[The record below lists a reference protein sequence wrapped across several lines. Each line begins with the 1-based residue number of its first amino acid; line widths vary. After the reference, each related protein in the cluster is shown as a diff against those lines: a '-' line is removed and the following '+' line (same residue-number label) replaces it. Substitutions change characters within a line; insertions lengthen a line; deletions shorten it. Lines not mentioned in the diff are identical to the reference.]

1 MTQEQVNSLIRTVL
15 TLLGAFLAGGG
26 LKLFGI
32 VIDTAYW
39 QEITGFVLAGLSIYW
54 SIKSKEVNI
63 EKLQGLVRQVV
74 TFIAGIFVAKGIL
87 NENTSNAILAFVAA
101 ILPLL
106 QSYLGKKKS
115 DALVE
120 GKIAPAQLIK
130 SDSKSK

>member
-26 LKLFGI
+26 IKFFGI

-39 QEITGFVLAGLSIYW
+39 QEITGSILAIVSIVW
-54 SIKSKEVNI
+54 SIKSKEVDI

-115 DALVE
+115 DQLAV
-120 GKIAPAQLIK
+120 GKITPAQLKK
-130 SDSKSK
+130 STP